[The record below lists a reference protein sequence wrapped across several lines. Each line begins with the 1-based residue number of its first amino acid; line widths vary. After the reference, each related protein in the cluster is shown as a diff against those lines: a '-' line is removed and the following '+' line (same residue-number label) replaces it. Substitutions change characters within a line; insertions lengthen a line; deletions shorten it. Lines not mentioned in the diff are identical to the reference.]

1 MEETR
6 MSRGLLDEV
15 TLESI
20 NQKLPSIE
28 NLQKVALQ
36 IQPDFISTKFKPD
49 STIPVAAVCLRDTI
63 NTLTEARYALHEV
76 IAHKIWYLE
85 KSGPKNE
92 PASVFFG
99 RFYADDIVLRLY
111 SAGEHL
117 AEAIIDFLEINEQ
130 ELNPYRNKKVSR
142 QAIIGNYLR
151 NEKPTHPI
159 TQVVLSLADSS
170 EWQKTIKYRN
180 DWVHSQPPLVKGLG
194 IVYKRGQRWKL
205 SDTGNSY
212 ELGLGDGDEPEYS
225 LDDLLKFIQP
235 ALFEFTETVN
245 AATQFYIDLLKSRG
259 FNFSEDEH
267 GLQVKL

>member
-20 NQKLPSIE
+20 NQQLPSIK
-28 NLQKVALQ
+28 NLEKIVLQ

-49 STIPVAAVCLRDTI
+49 STIPTATVCLQDAV
-63 NTLTEARYALHEV
+63 NTLAEARYALHEV

-85 KSGPKNE
+85 KSGPKNV

-99 RFYADDIVLRLY
+99 RFYADDIALRLY

-117 AEAIIDFLEINEQ
+117 AEAIVDFLEINEQ

-142 QAIIGNYLR
+142 QVIVGNYLR
-151 NEKPTHPI
+151 NEKPSHPV
-159 TQVVLSLADSS
+159 TQAVLSLADSS

-205 SDTGNSY
+205 SDTENSY
-212 ELGLGDGDEPEYS
+212 KLELGDGDELEYS
-225 LDDLLKFIQP
+225 VDDLLKFIQP
-235 ALFEFTETVN
+235 ALFKFIDTVN
-245 AATQFYIDLLKSRG
+245 VATQFYIDLLKNHG
-259 FNFSEDEH
+259 FSFSEDEH